1 MKCLKVLVIVVFFA
15 IVAQAQSSRYGAFSA
30 SITKTGNA
38 KNSREHNTWTAGILD
53 RNGKTQYHISREIPF
68 DMQYPSI
75 YVGDDGS
82 AVVLYVF
89 VGAIDFYNA
98 NGDLIRTLEPFGRK
112 TAEHEQMI
120 KCSMAGDRASFL
132 LSTPNIENAE
142 LVMTNLQGMEL
153 WRKQL
158 RGRQAAEVFLSSD
171 AKYVAAGS
179 YTINAT
185 LENFT
190 ELFGEEGQ
198 PLQTL
203 STVFRFADFSP
214 DGRFVFSDR
223 NAVTVTR
230 ANADTPGFVWK
241 TERRE
246 HVVTGVKVVGN
257 AVVCTVEDVQ
267 MDSGIPTYNN
277 PMLVALNGQG
287 KALRSARLAVT
298 STSPSVISI
307 EPQRVLMKAGGVQ
320 TSIPIDQMR

>member
-1 MKCLKVLVIVVFFA
+1 MKSLKVLVIVIFFA
-15 IVAQAQSSRYGAFSA
+15 IVAQAQSSRNGAFSTSVA
-30 SITKTGNA
+30 KTGNA
-38 KNSREHNTWTAGILD
+38 KNSREHNTWTAGIID
-53 RNGKTQYHISREIPF
+53 RNGRIQYQISREIPF
-68 DMQYPSI
+68 DMQCPSI

-82 AVVLYVF
+82 AIVVHVF
-89 VGAIDFYNA
+89 VGAIDFYNT
-98 NGDLIRTLEPFGRK
+98 NGNVVRTLEPFGRK
-112 TAEHEQMI
+112 TAEHEQII
-120 KCSMAGDRASFL
+120 KCSVAADRASFL
-132 LSTPNIENAE
+132 LSTPDAENAV
-142 LVMTNLQGMEL
+142 LVMTNLHGMEL

-171 AKYVAAGS
+171 AKYIAAGS
-179 YTINAT
+179 YTMNAT
-185 LENFT
+185 LQNVT
-190 ELFGEEGQ
+190 ELFGEEGE

-203 STVFRFADFSP
+203 NTVFRFADFSP

-230 ANADTPGFVWK
+230 ANADTPSFVWK

-246 HVVTGVKVVGN
+246 HVVTGVKLVGN

-267 MDSGIPTYNN
+267 VDNGMPTYNN
-277 PMLVALNGQG
+277 PMLVALNGQA

-320 TSIPIDQMR
+320 TSIPLDLMR